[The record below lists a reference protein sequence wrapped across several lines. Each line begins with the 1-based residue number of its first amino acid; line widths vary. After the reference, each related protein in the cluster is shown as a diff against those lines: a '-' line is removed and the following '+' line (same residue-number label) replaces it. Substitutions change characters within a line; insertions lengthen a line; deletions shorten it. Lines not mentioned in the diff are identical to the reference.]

1 VGPPQCQTGTMPV
14 GTTPIGTTRK
24 AFRHDKPTPPVS
36 IREQIATLKA
46 LSALDAGIAAIQAD
60 LDKERAGIGDKVTQV
75 QGLGVKIERLLES
88 VRAMESTRNDLL
100 SEMRQTSA
108 LLERSREKMMRCRN
122 EREANAVQR
131 ELEELR
137 RLFRERET
145 ETQKLVGL
153 IDEARQD
160 LDTSAVERDALST
173 QLDQTEGATTGRVKE
188 LEAQLATELG
198 HRQTLL
204 TGSDKAL
211 IRKYD
216 AVRAR
221 RGSGLSPA
229 ADGRCSTCNISL
241 PPMLYQRIMQEVEL
255 FQCPSCQRIL
265 FYGPAHEQAAAGG
278 ESPESAS
285 ADDVASTPAGATS

>member
-1 VGPPQCQTGTMPV
+1 M
-14 GTTPIGTTRK
+14 
-24 AFRHDKPTPPVS
+24 S
-36 IREQIATLKA
+36 IRDQITTLKS
-46 LSALDAGIAAIQAD
+46 LSALDAGIAVIQAD
-60 LDKERAGIGDKVTQV
+60 LDKERAGIGEKVTQV
-75 QGLGVKIERLLES
+75 QGLGLKIERLLES
-88 VRAMESTRNDLL
+88 VRAMEATRNDLL

-160 LDTSAVERDALST
+160 LDKSAAERDGITTDLG
-173 QLDQTEGATTGRVKE
+173 LTEGASTGRVHE
-188 LEAQLATELG
+188 LEARLATELAS
-198 HRQTLL
+198 RQTLL
-204 TGSDKAL
+204 AGTDKGL

-216 AVRAR
+216 AVRTR
-221 RGSGLSPA
+221 RGSGLSA
-229 ADGRCSTCNISL
+229 AALGRCSTCNISL
-241 PPMLYQRIMQEVEL
+241 PPMLYQRIMQGAEL

-265 FYGPAHEQAAAGG
+265 YFTPPEVEAEAAPPAPVAAS
-278 ESPESAS
+278 EEPSA
-285 ADDVASTPAGATS
+285 PAGATS

>member
-1 VGPPQCQTGTMPV
+1 
-14 GTTPIGTTRK
+14 
-24 AFRHDKPTPPVS
+24 VS
-36 IREQIATLKA
+36 IRDQIATLKS

-60 LDKERAGIGDKVTQV
+60 LDKERAGIGDKLSQV
-75 QGLGVKIERLLES
+75 QGLSMKIERLLES
-88 VRAMESTRNDLL
+88 VRAMESTRNELV
-100 SEMRQTSA
+100 SEMRQTST

-160 LDTSAVERDALST
+160 LDKSAAERDELTA
-173 QLDQTEGATTGRVKE
+173 QVDQNEGQTTSRVKE
-188 LEAQLATELG
+188 LEAHLAAELAQ
-198 HRQTLL
+198 RQTLL
-204 TGSDKAL
+204 AGTDKAL

-221 RGSGLSPA
+221 RGSGLSAA

-241 PPMLYQRIMQEVEL
+241 PPMLYQRIMQGVEL

-265 FYGPAHEQAAAGG
+265 FFAPPAPAAADD
-278 ESPESAS
+278 EAESA
-285 ADDVASTPAGATS
+285 AASEAGAEGAGATS

>member
-1 VGPPQCQTGTMPV
+1 M
-14 GTTPIGTTRK
+14 
-24 AFRHDKPTPPVS
+24 S
-36 IREQIATLKA
+36 IRDQIATLKS

-60 LDKERAGIGDKVTQV
+60 LDKERAGIGDKLTQV
-75 QGLGVKIERLLES
+75 QGLNVKIERLLEG
-88 VRAMESTRNDLL
+88 VRAMEATRNDLVA
-100 SEMRQTSA
+100 EMRQTSA

-137 RLFRERET
+137 RLFREREL
-145 ETQKLVGL
+145 ETQKIVGL

-160 LDTSAVERDALST
+160 LDKSAGERD
-173 QLDQTEGATTGRVKE
+173 QLTAQVDQTEGQTTGRVKE
-188 LEAQLATELG
+188 LETRLAAELAQ
-198 HRQTLL
+198 RQTLL

-221 RGSGLSPA
+221 RGSGLSVA
-229 ADGRCSTCNISL
+229 ADARCSTCNISL
-241 PPMLYQRIMQEVEL
+241 PPMLYQRIMQGAEL

-265 FYGPAHEQAAAGG
+265 FFAAHDPTAAAPAAEAAAGEPDAEG
-278 ESPESAS
+278 
-285 ADDVASTPAGATS
+285 AGATS